1 MENMEGESF
10 KVILF
15 RLNGETYGVPID
27 QVLSI
32 ERIQPVTRVPN
43 AAEYVEGV
51 MNLRGLII
59 PVIDVR
65 SRFHMNRAEL
75 TADSRIIIADVGEL
89 QVGLLVDS
97 AKEVMDIKKNS
108 IEKTPD
114 IVGGPE
120 AEYIN
125 GVAKNVNDDLL
136 ILLNLDR
143 VLNEEEV
150 DEIKRIEV

>member
-125 GVAKNVNDDLL
+125 GVAKIVNDDLL

>member
-1 MENMEGESF
+1 MEGESF

-15 RLNGETYGVPID
+15 KLNGETYGVPID

-32 ERIQPVTRVPN
+32 ERVQPVTRVPN
-43 AAEYVEGV
+43 AAEYVLGV
-51 MNLRGLII
+51 MNLRGLIV

-65 SRFHMNRAEL
+65 RRFHMNRSEL
-75 TADSRIIIADVGEL
+75 TAESRVVIADVGEI

-97 AKEVMDIKKNS
+97 AKEVMNIKKDS

-125 GVAKNVNDDLL
+125 GVARITNDDLL

-143 VLNEEEV
+143 VLSDEEIG
-150 DEIKRIEV
+150 EIKQIEV